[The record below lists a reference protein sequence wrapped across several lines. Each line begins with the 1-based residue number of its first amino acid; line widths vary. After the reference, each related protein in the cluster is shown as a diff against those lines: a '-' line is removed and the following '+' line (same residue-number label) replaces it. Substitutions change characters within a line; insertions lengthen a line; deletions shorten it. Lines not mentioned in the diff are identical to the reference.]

1 MKKTICGSI
10 MIVWLIIG
18 PRVYAAGQ
26 STGTR
31 SAYNQG
37 VDSYNRGDYPN
48 AGEQFRRAMN
58 TENKREEQ
66 WTAYNLGNTAFKSGE
81 AAQAKDP
88 GAAMPYYKEALEF
101 FQRAIELDHTDT
113 QAKINYELTAKKIKE
128 TEQQQK
134 QQQQK
139 QDQKKDKQQ
148 QQSQGGSG
156 QPDKQQQQQQQ
167 SQEQPQKKQSDR
179 EKSSDQEKKEAQP
192 EQSAANEMTKD
203 QALMLLDNFQ
213 RAEQQRPVQLNDQEQ
228 HQETIVGKDW

>member
-128 TEQQQK
+128 TEQQQ